1 MLNRQWLEV
10 LWAAVDCLK
19 TAFIQTPTQHL
30 NANLSVPNQV
40 HTFKQQQ
47 SIKKKVY
54 TPEKQETDNVIILK
68 FEIETN
74 PTSNLN
80 MF

>member
-19 TAFIQTPTQHL
+19 TAFIQTPGQHL

-40 HTFKQQQ
+40 HYLQIVVVNT
-47 SIKKKVY
+47 I
-54 TPEKQETDNVIILK
+54 TEA
-68 FEIETN
+68 
-74 PTSNLN
+74 
-80 MF
+80 

>member
-40 HTFKQQQ
+40 HTFK
-47 SIKKKVY
+47 
-54 TPEKQETDNVIILK
+54 
-68 FEIETN
+68 
-74 PTSNLN
+74 
-80 MF
+80 